1 VKTHRLALTAL
12 LLAGCSVG
20 PSYQRPATPAVDA
33 FRYADVKE
41 AESIADLPWW
51 QLFKD
56 PTLEGLIKESLE
68 RNQDLALAAARVQ
81 ESRAVA
87 RGAAGPLWP
96 QLSLQANGT
105 TGQLVSKASVPGA
118 STRTI
123 WGLDAGVSWE
133 LDLWGRVRSARDQAE
148 AISIATEEDR
158 RGVVL
163 ALVSGVAQ
171 AYLELRAL
179 DLQLEVA
186 RTNGLLRKG
195 TLDLFQARA
204 KGGVASDLEV
214 EQARADYAVTS
225 AAQPSTERLIALK
238 EHELCV
244 LLGRPP
250 GPIDRGLALVET
262 PVPPILPAGVPAS
275 LLERRPDLRSA
286 EQVAIAGTA
295 GARVATAER
304 LPRLSLAGVLGLGAP
319 SLSSLF
325 TGDALVWSVGGGLFA
340 PIFQGGQ
347 LKANQDAAFARMDQ
361 ASAGWR
367 QAVLQ
372 ALREVSDA
380 SVSVKKFTEVRIQNE
395 IEVKSTT
402 NAARLA
408 MLRYEGGVSSYLEV
422 LDAQRR
428 QFDSSNNLVQSR
440 RNELV
445 SVVQLYKSLG
455 GGWQE
460 KPPEPAA
467 AAPAPSAA
475 PAGGAPPPAPAKP

>member
-1 VKTHRLALTAL
+1 VNTRHLPLVVL

-20 PSYQRPATPAVDA
+20 PAYQRPTAPAPEA
-33 FRYADVKE
+33 FRFADVKE

-56 PTLEGLIKESLE
+56 PTLEGLIKEALE
-68 RNQDLALAAARVQ
+68 KNQDLALAAARVQ

-87 RGAAGPLWP
+87 RGASGPLWP
-96 QLSLQANGT
+96 QVSVQATGN
-105 TGQLVSKASVPGA
+105 TGQLVSKANVPGA
-118 STRTI
+118 STRTL
-123 WGLDAGVSWE
+123 WNLEAGVSWE

-163 ALVSGVAQ
+163 SLVSGVAQ

-186 RTNGLLRKG
+186 RTNGALRKG
-195 TLDLFQARA
+195 TLDLFEARA

-225 AAQPSTERLIALK
+225 AAEPATERLIALK

-250 GPIDRGLALVET
+250 GPIDRGLELVET
-262 PVPPILPAGVPAS
+262 PVPPALPAGVPAN

-286 EQVAIAGTA
+286 EQVAVAATA

-304 LPRLSLAGVLGLGAP
+304 LPRLSLAGVLGLGSP

-325 TGDALVWSVGGGLFA
+325 TGDALMWSVGGGLLA
-340 PIFQGGQ
+340 PIFQGGT
-347 LKANQDAAFARMDQ
+347 LKANQDAAYARMDQ

-367 QAVLQ
+367 QAVLV

-380 SVSVKKFTEVRIQNE
+380 AVSVKKFGAVRTQNE

-408 MLRYEGGVSSYLEV
+408 VLRYEGGVSSYLEV

-428 QFDSSNNLVQSR
+428 QFDSANNLVASR
-440 RNELV
+440 RDELV

-460 KPPEPAA
+460 APATTA
-467 AAPAPSAA
+467 TPAKSGPAPAPQ
-475 PAGGAPPPAPAKP
+475 PAR

>member
-1 VKTHRLALTAL
+1 MTTRHLALAAL

-20 PSYQRPATPAVDA
+20 PAYQRPTAPEPEA

-41 AESIADLPWW
+41 ATSIADLPWW
-51 QLFKD
+51 EQFKD
-56 PTLEGLIKESLE
+56 PTLAALITEALE

-87 RGAAGPLWP
+87 RSAGSGLWP
-96 QLSLQANGT
+96 QVGIQAGGSY
-105 TGQLVSKASVPGA
+105 GQLVSENVDSGA
-118 STRTI
+118 AVGGRLGI
-123 WGLDAGVSWE
+123 EAGVSWE
-133 LDLWGRVRSARDQAE
+133 LDLFGRVRSSRDQAE
-148 AISIATEEDR
+148 AISIATDEDR

-171 AYLELRAL
+171 AYIELRSL
-179 DLQLEVA
+179 DIQLEVA
-186 RTNGLLRKG
+186 RTNGALRKG

-225 AAQPSTERLIALK
+225 AAEPSTERLIALK

-250 GPIDRGLALVET
+250 GPIDRKVERLE
-262 PVPPILPAGVPAS
+262 PPMPPTLPAGVPAS

-286 EQVAIAGTA
+286 EQVAIAATA
-295 GARVATAER
+295 GARVATADR
-304 LPRLSLAGVLGLGAP
+304 FPRLSLDGVLGLS
-319 SLSSLF
+319 SLSISSLV
-325 TGDALVWSVGGGLFA
+325 TGDALRWSVGGGLFA
-340 PIFQGGQ
+340 PIFEGGR
-347 LKANQDAAFARMDQ
+347 LKANQDAAYARIDQ
-361 ASAGWR
+361 STAMWR
-367 QAVLQ
+367 QAVLR

-380 SVSVKKFTEVRIQNE
+380 AVSVKMFTAVRTQNE

-428 QFDSSNNLVQSR
+428 QFDSANTLVASR

-460 KPPEPAA
+460 APAA
-467 AAPAPSAA
+467 TTP
-475 PAGGAPPPAPAKP
+475 PAGGTPAPAPPPAQPPVR

>member
-1 VKTHRLALTAL
+1 VTTRPLALAALL

-20 PSYQRPATPAVDA
+20 PAYQRPTAPVPDA
-33 FRYADVKE
+33 FRYTDVKE
-41 AESIADLPWW
+41 AASIADLPWW
-51 QLFKD
+51 EQFKD
-56 PTLEGLIKESLE
+56 PTLARLIREALGK
-68 RNQDLALAAARVQ
+68 NQDLALAAARVQ
-81 ESRAVA
+81 ESQAVA

-96 QLSLQANGT
+96 QISAEATGT

-123 WGLDAGVSWE
+123 WGLNAGVSWE
-133 LDLWGRVRSARDQAE
+133 LDLWGRARSARDQAE

-163 ALVSGVAQ
+163 ALVSGVAR

-186 RTNGLLRKG
+186 RTNGVLRKG

-204 KGGVASDLEV
+204 
-214 EQARADYAVTS
+214 DYAVTS
-225 AAQPSTERLIALK
+225 AAVPATERLIALK
-238 EHELCV
+238 ESQLCV
-244 LLGRPP
+244 LLGRAP
-250 GPIDRGLALVET
+250 GPIDRGVELVKT
-262 PVPPILPAGVPAS
+262 PLPPALPAGVPAS

-286 EQVAIAGTA
+286 EQVAISATA
-295 GARVATAER
+295 GARVATADR

-325 TGDALVWSVGGGLFA
+325 GADALVWSVGGGLFA

-361 ASAGWR
+361 STAVWR

-380 SVSVKKFTEVRIQNE
+380 AVSYKKFGEVRVQNE
-395 IEVKSTT
+395 IGAKSTT

-428 QFDSSNNLVQSR
+428 QFDSQNALVESR
-440 RNELV
+440 RDELV

-460 KPPEPAA
+460 
-467 AAPAPSAA
+467 APAPSAA
-475 PAGGAPPPAPAKP
+475 PAGGAPAPAPAR

>member
-1 VKTHRLALTAL
+1 VTTRFLAPAALL

-20 PSYQRPATPAVDA
+20 PAYQRPATPVPDA

-41 AESIADLPWW
+41 ASSIADLPWW

-56 PTLEGLIKESLE
+56 PTLDGLIREALE
-68 RNQDLALAAARVQ
+68 KNQDLALAVARVA
-81 ESRAVA
+81 ESQAVA

-96 QLSLQANGT
+96 QVSAEATGN
-105 TGQLVSKASVPGA
+105 TGQLVSKANVPGS

-123 WGLDAGVSWE
+123 WGLNAGVSWE
-133 LDLWGRVRSARDQAE
+133 LDVWGRVRSARDQAE

-163 ALVSGVAQ
+163 SLVSGVAQ

-186 RTNGLLRKG
+186 KTNGALRKG

-225 AAQPSTERLIALK
+225 AAVPAVERLIALK
-238 EHELCV
+238 ESQLCV

-250 GPIDRGLALVET
+250 GPVDRGVELVNT
-262 PVPPILPAGVPAS
+262 PVPPALPAGVPAS

-286 EQVAIAGTA
+286 EQVAIAATA
-295 GARVATAER
+295 GARVATADR
-304 LPRLSLAGVLGLGAP
+304 FPRLSLAGVLGLGAP

-325 TGDALVWSVGGGLFA
+325 SADALVWSVGGGLFA
-340 PIFQGGQ
+340 PIFNGGQ

-361 ASAGWR
+361 STAVWR

-380 SVSVKKFTEVRIQNE
+380 AVSYKKFGAVRVQNE
-395 IEVKSTT
+395 IGARSTT

-428 QFDSSNNLVQSR
+428 QFDSQNALVESR
-440 RNELV
+440 RDEL
-445 SVVQLYKSLG
+445 LYKSLG
-455 GGWQE
+455 GGWQ
-460 KPPEPAA
+460 A
-467 AAPAPSAA
+467 
-475 PAGGAPPPAPAKP
+475 APPPAAAPPAGTATPATAPFPVR

>member
-1 VKTHRLALTAL
+1 MTTRHLALAAL
-12 LLAGCSVG
+12 LAAGCSVG
-20 PSYQRPATPAVDA
+20 PSYQRPSAPAVEA

-41 AESIADLPWW
+41 SESIADLPWW

-56 PTLEGLIKESLE
+56 PTLEGLIKEALE
-68 RNQDLALAAARVQ
+68 KNQDLALAAARVQ
-81 ESRAVA
+81 ESQAVA

-96 QLSLQANGT
+96 QVGVQGTGSYGKSISGGT
-105 TGQLVSKASVPGA
+105 TVG
-118 STRTI
+118 RY
-123 WGLDAGVSWE
+123 GVDLGVNWE

-163 ALVSGVAQ
+163 SLVSGVAQ

-186 RTNGLLRKG
+186 RSNGKIRKG

-225 AAQPSTERLIALK
+225 AAEPSTERLIALK

-250 GPIDRGLALVET
+250 GPIDRGLGLEET
-262 PVPPILPAGVPAS
+262 PVPPALPAGVPAS

-286 EQVAIAGTA
+286 EQVAIASTA

-304 LPRLSLAGVLGLGAP
+304 FPRLSLSGVLGLNA
-319 SLSSLF
+319 LNISSLF
-325 TGDALVWSVGGGLFA
+325 NGDALMWSVGGGLFA

-361 ASAGWR
+361 STAVWR

-380 SVSVKKFTEVRIQNE
+380 AVSYKKFGEVRVQNE
-395 IEVKSTT
+395 IGAKSTT

-428 QFDSSNNLVQSR
+428 QFDSQNALVESR
-440 RNELV
+440 RDELV

-460 KPPEPAA
+460 
-467 AAPAPSAA
+467 APAPSAA
-475 PAGGAPPPAPAKP
+475 PAGGAPAPAPAR

>member
-1 VKTHRLALTAL
+1 VTTRHIALAL
-12 LLAGCSVG
+12 LLAAGCSVG
-20 PSYQRPATPAVDA
+20 PAYQRPSETPAPEA
-33 FRYADVKE
+33 FRFADVKE
-41 AESIADLPWW
+41 TESIADLPWW

-56 PTLEGLIKESLE
+56 PTLDGLVRESLE
-68 RNQDLALAAARVQ
+68 KNQDLALAAARVQ
-81 ESRAVA
+81 ESQAVA
-87 RGAAGPLWP
+87 RGASGPLWP
-96 QLSLQANGT
+96 QVSLQASGA

-118 STRTI
+118 GNRTS
-123 WGLDAGVSWE
+123 WGLDAELSWE

-186 RTNGLLRKG
+186 RTNGLLRKS
-195 TLDLFQARA
+195 TLDLFEARA

-250 GPIDRGLALVET
+250 GPIDRGL
-262 PVPPILPAGVPAS
+262 
-275 LLERRPDLRSA
+275 
-286 EQVAIAGTA
+286 
-295 GARVATAER
+295 
-304 LPRLSLAGVLGLGAP
+304 SLAGVLGLGAP

-325 TGDALVWSVGGGLFA
+325 TGDALKWSVGGGLFA

-380 SVSVKKFTEVRIQNE
+380 AISVKKFTEVRVQNE

-445 SVVQLYKSLG
+445 SVVTLYKSLG

-460 KPPEPAA
+460 QAA
-467 AAPAPSAA
+467 TPVPGGTAPAPAA
-475 PAGGAPPPAPAKP
+475 PVR

>member
-1 VKTHRLALTAL
+1 VTTRPIPLVVL
-12 LLAGCSVG
+12 LLAAGCSVG
-20 PSYQRPATPAVDA
+20 PAYQRPTAPAADA

-56 PTLEGLIKESLE
+56 PTLGALIRESLE
-68 RNQDLALAAARVQ
+68 KNQDLALAAARVQ

-96 QLSLQANGT
+96 QVGIQGSGSY
-105 TGQLVSKASVPGA
+105 GQLQSKKSVAGA
-118 STRTI
+118 STI
-123 WGLDAGVSWE
+123 GAYGLDLGVSWE
-133 LDLWGRVRSARDQAE
+133 LDLWGRVRSSRDQAE

-171 AYLELRAL
+171 AYLELRSL

-186 RTNGLLRKG
+186 RTNGQLRKG

-225 AAQPSTERLIALK
+225 AAEPSTERLIALK

-262 PVPPILPAGVPAS
+262 PVPPALPAGVPAS
-275 LLERRPDLRSA
+275 LLERRPDLRAA
-286 EQVAIAGTA
+286 EQVAIASTA

-304 LPRLSLAGVLGLGAP
+304 FPRLSLAGILG
-319 SLSSLF
+319 LSSLNISSLF
-325 TGDALVWSVGGGLFA
+325 SGDALRWSVGGGLFA

-347 LKANQDAAFARMDQ
+347 LKASQDAAYARMDQ

-367 QAVLQ
+367 QLVLV

-380 SVSVKKFTEVRIQNE
+380 AVSVKKFTAVRTQNE
-395 IEVKSTT
+395 IEVKATT

-445 SVVQLYKSLG
+445 SVVQLYRSLG

-460 KPPEPAA
+460 APPSTAPTT
-467 AAPAPSAA
+467 PAPTQ
-475 PAGGAPPPAPAKP
+475 PPMR